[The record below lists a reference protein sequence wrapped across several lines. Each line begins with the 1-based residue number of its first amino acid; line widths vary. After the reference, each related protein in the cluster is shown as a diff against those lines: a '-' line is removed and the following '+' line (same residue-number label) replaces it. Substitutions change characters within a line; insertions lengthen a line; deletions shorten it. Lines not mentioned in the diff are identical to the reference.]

1 MAKRKKKI
9 QPAPRVEATPQTIS
23 NLRRDP
29 ISELTEAGRLN
40 DHQIRAASEIEA
52 VFNFVTSRLVVK
64 SASLD
69 ERRGGSGGGEGNTYL
84 EQAWVQHYKP
94 WSDELSVKLAPA
106 QDDDPWLETTIK
118 IVIDGLRGRQ
128 IDRDMAWRNGK
139 ALEML
144 RAALTRYADLAGW
157 ITGHPASLR
166 YRRVPQIE
174 LRRTT
179 TSQPAQ

>member
-69 ERRGGSGGGEGNTYL
+69 ERRGGSGGGE
-84 EQAWVQHYKP
+84 
-94 WSDELSVKLAPA
+94 
-106 QDDDPWLETTIK
+106 
-118 IVIDGLRGRQ
+118 RGRISMRRFAREVMPLFADDQ
-128 IDRDMAWRNGK
+128 PVK
-139 ALEML
+139 AVGE
-144 RAALTRYADLAGW
+144 
-157 ITGHPASLR
+157 
-166 YRRVPQIE
+166 
-174 LRRTT
+174 
-179 TSQPAQ
+179 